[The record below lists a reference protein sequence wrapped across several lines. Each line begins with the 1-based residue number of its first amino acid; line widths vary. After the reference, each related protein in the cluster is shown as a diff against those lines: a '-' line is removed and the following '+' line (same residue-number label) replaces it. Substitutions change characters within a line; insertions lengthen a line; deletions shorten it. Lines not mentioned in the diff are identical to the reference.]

1 MTEVEIKVPEH
12 VVKHK
17 RSKKHLSPALI
28 FIIVAFTAVVGYAAG
43 MYHYQIEAAIGP
55 VFGYKAHS
63 GEINLSSLQQT
74 YNKLAANYDGTLDVN
89 KLIQGANEGLVAA
102 AGDEYTVYMSPSET
116 TNFDDSLSG
125 KIGGGIGAV
134 VGIRNSQITIMSV
147 LDNNAAKAAGLI
159 ANDTIVKINDES
171 TSGWTVDKAVGQIR
185 GDEGTTVKLTILRGD
200 VTKDYTVTR
209 AIINNPSVI
218 SSVTDGIGKL
228 TIIRFDEETGN
239 LAKLAAQDF
248 KKQNVKAVIL
258 DLRGNGGGYVDAA
271 REVAGLWLN
280 NKVVVTERSNDKVK
294 STVKSG
300 ANATLNGIPTIVL
313 VDGNSASAS
322 EMVAGAL
329 QDYNAAKLVGTKTFG
344 KGCLQQLLTLDGG
357 AQLKVTIAK
366 WYTPNGK
373 NVSKEGITPDS
384 VINLTQADVDAGT
397 DPQLNE
403 AIKLLGF

>member
-12 VVKHK
+12 AVKHK
-17 RSKKHLSPALI
+17 RAKKHLSPAFI
-28 FIIVAFTAVVGYAAG
+28 FIIVAFTAVIGYGAG

-63 GEINLSSLQQT
+63 GEIDLSSLQQT
-74 YNKLAANYDGTLDVN
+74 YNKLAAYYDGTLDVN
-89 KLIQGANEGLVAA
+89 KLIQGANNGLVAA
-102 AGDEYTVYMSPSET
+102 AGDEYTVYMSPGET
-116 TNFDDSLSG
+116 TDFNNSLSG
-125 KIGGGIGAV
+125 NIGGGIGAV

-147 LDNNAAKAAGLI
+147 LDNNAAKTAGLM
-159 ANDTIVKINDES
+159 ANDTITKINDES

-209 AIINNPSVI
+209 AIINNPSVT
-218 SSVTDGIGKL
+218 SSVTDGVGKL
-228 TIIRFDEETGN
+228 TITRFDEETGS

-280 NKVVVTERSNDKVK
+280 NKVVVTERSNDKIK

-300 ANATLNGIPTIVL
+300 ATATLNGIPTVVL
-313 VDGNSASAS
+313 VDGGSASAS
-322 EMVAGAL
+322 EIVAGAL
-329 QDYNAAKLVGTKTFG
+329 QDYGAAKLVGAKTFG
-344 KGCLQQLLTLDGG
+344 KGSVQQLLTLDGG

-373 NVSKEGITPDS
+373 NILKEGITPDS

-403 AIKLLGF
+403 AIKLLGL